1 MGPVGIPVLSRQG
14 DPDPRMTRDRERAR
28 WCKGR
33 CGYFDAA
40 EQAPTRSVAFANTED
55 SRRLARGHVDV
66 GRPKRRE
73 SPHVN

>member
-40 EQAPTRSVAFANTED
+40 EPAPNDYGTVIF
-55 SRRLARGHVDV
+55 L
-66 GRPKRRE
+66 
-73 SPHVN
+73 